1 MEETN
6 NVEET
11 VIETPKVEETP
22 VTESAPVE
30 EVAVVEEPKVEE
42 PEMNRGPHGTMTEEA
57 QAKSEASEVIGA
69 PRYAGGSDTV
79 QTVGVTNNGAIG
91 TANVDRPVK
100 KAAAPKKAK
109 SEDTVAIL
117 STRNVTWNG
126 VGKVYRGYN
135 IVSKEAAEKWLTRD
149 HCRIATP
156 EEVAKGFGK

>member
-6 NVEET
+6 NVEQT
-11 VIETPKVEETP
+11 VTETPVVEETP
-22 VTESAPVE
+22 VAEETPVVAQEAPVVEETPAPVE
-30 EVAVVEEPKVEE
+30 EPKKEE
-42 PEMNRGPHGTMTEEA
+42 
-57 QAKSEASEVIGA
+57 QEVIGA
-69 PRYAGGSDTV
+69 PRYEGGSDTV
-79 QTVGVTNNGAIG
+79 QAVGITNNGAIG
-91 TANVDRPVK
+91 TANVERPVK

-109 SEDTVAIL
+109 SQDTVAIL